1 VSNLAHK
8 IAIKTSKRQSAL
20 LEQFANHARFA
31 YTWGLERW
39 NTLYQAGC
47 KPSVNQIDKDFNKC
61 KKVLFPWIYSSPKD
75 AMQTAIKADLKAA
88 FNRFFKEKKGYPKF
102 KSKHKSKLSFTIT
115 NDKFSIQDK
124 IIKVPKLGELKL
136 REKLRYSGKIM
147 SATFSFEGNRW
158 FVSIQVD
165 LGAEYRLPK
174 APQKTI
180 GVDLGISTALVT
192 NEKDFWSAP
201 RPLRKALKKLKYLN
215 KELSRRVRGSSNWD
229 KTKVKLKKL
238 YFRIKSIRLDWIH
251 KKTFKLSDENQV
263 IFLESLNVEGMLKNS
278 NLALHLADISFH
290 EIKRQL
296 VYKTELRSGLLHGID
311 RWLPSSKLCSSC
323 GWKNSELKLKDRRFK
338 CECCG
343 LDIDRDLN
351 AAININT
358 AGHAEIKA
366 CGEVSSGFEWLLSA
380 TTHGETDSVKQESK
394 VVGEFLYS
402 STF

>member
-1 VSNLAHK
+1 MSNLAHK

-31 YTWGLERW
+31 YNWGLERW

-102 KSKHKSKLSFTIT
+102 KSKHKAKLSFTIT
-115 NDKFSIQDK
+115 NDKFK
-124 IIKVPKLGELKL
+124 IYGRTIKVPKLGELKL
-136 REKLRYSGKIM
+136 RENLRFSGRIM

-192 NEKDFWSAP
+192 NEKNFWKAP

-229 KTKVKLKKL
+229 KTKIKLRKL

-251 KKTFKLSDENQV
+251 KRTFKLSDENQV
-263 IFLESLNVEGMLKNS
+263 IFLESLNVEGMLKNP

-296 VYKTELRSGLLHGID
+296 TYKTELRSGLVHGID
-311 RWLPSSKLCSSC
+311 RWFPSSKLCSSC
-323 GWKNSELKLKDRRFK
+323 GWKNPELTLKDRKFRCK
-338 CECCG
+338 CCG

-366 CGEVSSGFEWLLSA
+366 CGEVSSGFEWLLEPSRS
-380 TTHGETDSVKQESK
+380 ETDSVKQESK
-394 VVGEFLYS
+394 AL
-402 STF
+402 TTCT